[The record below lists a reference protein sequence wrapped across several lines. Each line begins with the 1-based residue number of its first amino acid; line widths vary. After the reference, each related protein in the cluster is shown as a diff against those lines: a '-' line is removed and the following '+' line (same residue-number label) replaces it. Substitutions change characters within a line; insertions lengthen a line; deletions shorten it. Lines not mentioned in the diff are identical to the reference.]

1 MGIIFLIITALFVLS
16 FLVVIHEFGHFLAA
30 KAVGVWPEEFG
41 IGLPPKVWGKK
52 YKGTLWSLNALPLG
66 GFVRLHGEVGTDVQ
80 KYPEKAFMNKSRP
93 ARAFVA
99 VAGVFMNFLYAV
111 IAFSFIFY
119 ITGIPQG
126 VRISE
131 ISENSPAAEA
141 GITVGSLVTAVDGK
155 ELYNPALFSQIIAD
169 TKGRETSVAFV
180 NVNGETSVKT
190 FVMRSTPPEGEG
202 LFGVKYSYGATEVR
216 QPQGFSRF
224 TESVYYGA
232 RQTFDFSKLILS
244 EFGKLLKTLFSG
256 HVPQGLAGPLGV
268 VGVTAEAARNGFLDL
283 LGFSALISINLAVIN
298 LVPFPPLDG
307 SRVLFLLIEMIV
319 GKKRLPVWEARIH
332 QVGMYFLLGVMLL
345 LTVREIPKAFTAG
358 SLTNFVQS
366 LVK

>member
-1 MGIIFLIITALFVLS
+1 MGIILLIATALFVLS

-30 KAVGVWPEEFG
+30 KLVGVWPEEFG

-52 YKGTLWSLNALPLG
+52 YKGTLWSINALPLG

-99 VAGVFMNFLYAV
+99 VAGVFMNFLFAV
-111 IAFSFIFY
+111 LAFAFIFY
-119 ITGIPQG
+119 ITGIPMG

-131 ISENSPAAEA
+131 VAQNSPAAEA
-141 GITVGSLVTAVDGK
+141 GIQTGALVTSIDGH

-169 TKGRETSVAFV
+169 TKGRETSVSFTDSEGVTHTTNFA
-180 NVNGETSVKT
+180 
-190 FVMRSTPPEGEG
+190 MRKEAPEGEG
-202 LFGVKYSYGATEVR
+202 LFGVKYGYGASEVR

-224 TESVYYGA
+224 FVSLYYGS
-232 RQTFDFSKLILS
+232 RQTFDFAKLILS
-244 EFGKLLKTLFSG
+244 EFGKLVTTLAGG
-256 HVPQGLAGPLGV
+256 HVPAGLAGPLGV

-307 SRVLFLLIEMIV
+307 SRVLFLLIEMVV

-332 QVGMYFLLGVMLL
+332 QVGMYILLGLMLL
-345 LTVREIPKAFTAG
+345 LTFREVPKALTAG